1 MTIICF
7 MLEYIFKNGGL
18 REKCMISDI
27 YEIKEIV
34 IIVLQMSFFQTTF
47 RFLFTKINQPNA

>member
-34 IIVLQMSFFQTTF
+34 IILLQMSFFQTT
-47 RFLFTKINQPNA
+47 FLFTKINQPNA